1 MTAEEVLKDP
11 GLTAD
16 IVEVLGELAWGG
28 IRSERA
34 KDAVRRS
41 FTPQAEAVVKML
53 RQRAGIEENY
63 GTGTGPQAGA

>member
-16 IVEVLGELAWGG
+16 IVEILGEAVWGG

-34 KDAVRRS
+34 KEATRRS

-53 RQRAGIEENY
+53 RHRAGLSEGSE
-63 GTGTGPQAGA
+63 